1 LHLFWRDAPDGAGI
15 YHATTGNF
23 QNWNVDYPNMG
34 IFPQNNLALAVNKRD
49 NTLCAVCQDE
59 GHNGI
64 MYGAWDGKRWNTG
77 YTGATTGWTP
87 ALIYDNDTLYC
98 YCVDGAG
105 YGLCCVTS
113 TNGYT

>member
-1 LHLFWRDAPDGAGI
+1 
-15 YHATTGNF
+15 
-23 QNWNVDYPNMG
+23 
-34 IFPQNNLALAVNKRD
+34 
-49 NTLCAVCQDE
+49 
-59 GHNGI
+59 
-64 MYGAWDGKRWNTG
+64 MYGVWDGKRWNTG

-98 YCVDGAG
+98 YCVDEAG